1 MVLAAFPEWLS
12 ENVSLFSVLTLA
24 ALALLVMRLVKK
36 AITRVVLLG
45 VLVVAAFFVYVN
57 QDQFEQCA
65 NTCECRLLR
74 QNIKVPLCSPEFPG
88 D

>member
-12 ENVSLFSVLTLA
+12 ENLSLFSVLTLA
-24 ALALLVMRLVKK
+24 ALALLVMRLVQKTM
-36 AITRVVLLG
+36 TRGLLLAL
-45 VLVVAAFFVYVN
+45 LVAAAFFVYAN
-57 QDQFEQCA
+57 EAQIERCA

-74 QNIKVPLCSPEFPG
+74 QNIEIPTCNPRFPG